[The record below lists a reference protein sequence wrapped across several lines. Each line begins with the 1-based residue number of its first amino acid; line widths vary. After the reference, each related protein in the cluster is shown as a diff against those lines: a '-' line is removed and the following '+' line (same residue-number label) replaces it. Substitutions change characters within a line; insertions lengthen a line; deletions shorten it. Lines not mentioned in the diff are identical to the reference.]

1 MTKLEQLKDSMPPD
15 WHNCKENSMLKKLF
29 PCCLALVFG
38 ALTLHAAEPEAKLKV
53 NAPTAV
59 PGSTLEPGSYTL
71 SVVDHLSDRY
81 ILRVVGGSGA
91 ERPTFLGI
99 PNPSLKASAGEIK
112 WGSGPD
118 GTTYLKGWNFGGAA
132 GTLEFVYP
140 KDEAVALAKA
150 NNASVAAIDPASE
163 GRVSNNGL
171 SKEDMQMVTLWLLS
185 PTHVGPNNTSGG
197 IKAER
202 YQQVASVTPHKP
214 VVSRLPHT
222 ASYLPLVMLAGLLS
236 LAAAAG
242 LRLGSLARS

>member
-1 MTKLEQLKDSMPPD
+1 
-15 WHNCKENSMLKKLF
+15 MLKKLF

-53 NAPTAV
+53 SGPTAV
-59 PGSTLEPGSYTL
+59 PGSTLQPGTYTL
-71 SVVDHLSDRY
+71 RVVDHLSDRY
-81 ILRVVGGSGA
+81 ILRVVGGAGSD
-91 ERPTFLGI
+91 RPTFLGI
-99 PNPSLKASAGEIK
+99 PNPALKASAGEIK
-112 WGSGPD
+112 WGAGPE
-118 GTTYLKGWNFGGAA
+118 GTTYLKGWNFGGTA

-140 KDEAVALAKA
+140 KDDAVALAKA
-150 NNASVAAIDPASE
+150 NNTSVAAIDPASE

-185 PTHVGPNNTSGG
+185 PTHVGPNDTSGG

-202 YQQVASVTPHKP
+202 YQQQVASIAPHKP

-236 LAAAAG
+236 FLTAAG
-242 LRLGSLARS
+242 LRLSSLAKS